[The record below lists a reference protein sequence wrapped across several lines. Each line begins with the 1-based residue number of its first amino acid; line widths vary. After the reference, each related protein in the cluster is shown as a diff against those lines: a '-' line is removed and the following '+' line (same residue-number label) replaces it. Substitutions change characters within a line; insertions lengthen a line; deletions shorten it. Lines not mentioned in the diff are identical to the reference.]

1 MQYAERQQELEQS
14 RFDLVYWKKQFE
26 SARAYRLS
34 CGWEDA
40 AIAGNRIRRND
51 LPLNGMEAAPE
62 WKGKFFKDNWLWK
75 SIKWLVSL
83 QTGSAITP
91 EVKGFDY
98 MESQS
103 KSLLEQ
109 EIMLAADRFSLLDE
123 SEDCLYD
130 RYYNG
135 FGVVRKNWNTKR
147 LEPMYQTGVPSIEYV
162 SPMHIYFDPG
172 SRTKSKR
179 DMRFMFH
186 VEKWDIDELKRQYP
200 RYAKQIES
208 VETKDRPEA
217 IGLVDVVIL
226 QYRKNIEIEK
236 VFVEDQ
242 NTGSC
247 KEFLAAEW
255 DEFCQKTM
263 ADPAIQAAYAESQ
276 SQLSYEEWITSGAFL
291 PEKIVVKGS
300 FESEEPAVFQAIFI
314 EQLNL
319 VLSKP
324 QYVGQHYSYSFLI
337 GYHDPDCAYPFG
349 LAYYMADMV
358 EASVIIMTILM
369 ITAVKMHKNEK
380 IIQNESLVNQEQY
393 VKEGYKLG
401 VNPIVD
407 EAWQR
412 EHPHTKAVENIP
424 LPEFPQALALL
435 NDHLINAQKTTS
447 GAIDS
452 AIGLSSYSGESGV
465 KVAQL
470 QMASRIYQK
479 EEFDGF
485 RRFLKDQFE
494 WLKDQ
499 IVLHRNYPHVI
510 PGLTD
515 DNSIGMVDV
524 ATDHSNRL
532 DADSYFV
539 EVIVQENQEIL
550 KQIERESMDMLNQR
564 GYVSGL
570 DLMESLDIPNPERKL
585 DNAQEERGDREILNS
600 LRSNPELM
608 QVIQN
613 YVAQIQGQEQAGEAI

>member
-1 MQYAERQQELEQS
+1 MQYAEKQQDLEQS
-14 RFDLVYWKKQFE
+14 RFDLIYWKKQFE
-26 SARAYRLS
+26 NAKAYRMT

-83 QTGSAITP
+83 QTGSAISP
-91 EVKGFDY
+91 EVKGYDY
-98 MESQS
+98 MESAS
-103 KSLLEQ
+103 KDLLEQ
-109 EIMLAADRFSLLDE
+109 EIILAGDRFNLLDE

-135 FGVVRKNWNTKR
+135 FGVVRMNWNTKR

-162 SPMHIYFDPG
+162 SPMNIFFDPA

-186 VEKWDIDELKRQYP
+186 VEKWDMHELKRKYP
-200 RYAKQIES
+200 RYAKQIEAA
-208 VETKDRPEA
+208 ENLERPHATE
-217 IGLVDVVIL
+217 LVDVVIL

-236 VFVEDQ
+236 VFIEDQ
-242 NTGSC
+242 DTGIC
-247 KEFLAAEW
+247 KEFLLEEW
-255 DEFCQKTM
+255 DEFIEKAW
-263 ADPAIQAAYAESQ
+263 ADPANEAAWEQSNSQ
-276 SQLSYEEWITSGAFL
+276 MSYKEWIASGAFM
-291 PEKIVVKGS
+291 PEKVVVKGS
-300 FESEEPAVFQAIFI
+300 FDSEEPAVFQAIFI
-314 EQLNL
+314 DQLNI
-319 VLSKP
+319 VLSAP
-324 QYVGQHYSYSFLI
+324 QYVGTSYSYSFLV

-358 EASVIIMTILM
+358 EASVIITTILM

-380 IIQNESLVNQEQY
+380 IIQDGALINQEQY
-393 VKEGYKLG
+393 TKEGYKLG

-412 EHPHTKAVENIP
+412 EHPGTKAVENVP
-424 LPEFPQALALL
+424 LPDFPHALTIL
-435 NDHLINAQKTTS
+435 NDIVVNAQKTTS

-485 RRFLKDQFE
+485 RRFLKTQFE
-494 WLKDQ
+494 WLKEQ
-499 IVLHRNYPHVI
+499 IILHRNYPHVI
-510 PGLTD
+510 PGLMN
-515 DNSIGMVDV
+515 DNTKGMVEV
-524 ATDHSNRL
+524 ATNLSNRL
-532 DADSYFV
+532 DADKFYV
-539 EVIVQENQEIL
+539 NVTIQENQEIL

-570 DLMESLDIPNPERKL
+570 DLMDSLDIPNAERKL
-585 DNAQEERGDREILNS
+585 ENAQEERGQREILEV
-600 LRSNPELM
+600 LQANPELM

-613 YVAQIQGQEQAGEAI
+613 YIAQIQGQEQVGEAV